1 MHQNAMVQNLIFPFE
16 MLVVISG
23 YHYFSD
29 KPISF
34 NPGLINPRLFN
45 WGVPLKYHIMT
56 GRVYPGFSWSSSMD
70 ARDDPAAPRR
80 EVGSGR
86 FWVSWR
92 PGRLKRGA
100 SRENLGRLS
109 LSPWLKASYN
119 GIIPLVGQPHYRV
132 TNHLRFAGWSFKL
145 KKSGNDQTRP
155 IAIPFHSP
163 YWVHLKQGGFH
174 WGILGVC

>member
-45 WGVPLKYHIMT
+45 WGVPLSTILWLGKYT
-56 GRVYPGFSWSSSMD
+56 RVFPGHLQWMPETTRQLLDVKSVQ
-70 ARDDPAAPRR
+70 AAFGCLGDL
-80 EVGSGR
+80 VGWNKGQVGKT
-86 FWVSWR
+86 W
-92 PGRLKRGA
+92 GD
-100 SRENLGRLS
+100 S

-132 TNHLRFAGWSFKL
+132 TNHLRFAGWSSKL